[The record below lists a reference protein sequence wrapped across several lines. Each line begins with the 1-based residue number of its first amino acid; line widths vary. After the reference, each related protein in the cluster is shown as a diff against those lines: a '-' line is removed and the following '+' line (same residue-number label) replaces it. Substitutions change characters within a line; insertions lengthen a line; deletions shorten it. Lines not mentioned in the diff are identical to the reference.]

1 MDAPVFTVHGKYTE
15 EEFIRFF
22 RYMTLRSKRVKWA
35 NGIGFGVCA
44 LWLLCGIY
52 GYLFLGM
59 SWAHILFPIVF
70 AAWGVWSLT
79 GNLKR
84 RALKLYRSGKLSA
97 GLEFDLSFF
106 EDHFD
111 AVDTYEQSSIP
122 YGKMHGIHETLTNF
136 YLMTALS
143 SGIILRK
150 EDLPE
155 GAAEFLR
162 GVKEKYKL

>member
-1 MDAPVFTVHGKYTE
+1 MDTPVFTVHGKYTE
-15 EEFIRFF
+15 EEFVRFY
-22 RYMTLRSKRVKWA
+22 RYMALRPKRVKWT

-59 SWAHILFPIVF
+59 SWVHILFPIVF

-84 RALKLYRSGKLSA
+84 RAVKLYRSGKLSA
-97 GLEFDLSFF
+97 DLAFDLPLY

-111 AVDTYEQSSIP
+111 ELDPYGNTSIP
-122 YGKMHGIHETLTNF
+122 YEKMHGIHETPTNF

-150 EDLPE
+150 QDLPE
-155 GAAEFLR
+155 GAQEFLR
-162 GVKEKYKL
+162 SVKEKYSL

>member
-84 RALKLYRSGKLSA
+84 RAVKLYRSAKLSA

-155 GAAEFLR
+155 GAEEFLR
-162 GVKEKYKL
+162 GVKEKYSL